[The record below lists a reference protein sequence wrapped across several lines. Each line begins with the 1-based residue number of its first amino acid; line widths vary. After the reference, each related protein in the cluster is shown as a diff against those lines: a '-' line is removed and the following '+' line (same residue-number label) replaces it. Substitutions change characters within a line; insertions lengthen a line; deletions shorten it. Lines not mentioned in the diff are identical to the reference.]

1 MNIRKR
7 PSGKWTV
14 QIRMKGQSHTK
25 TFADYKSCV
34 QYGKDIEKRLSS
46 YTSNEVSL
54 SVSVN
59 QLIERYKQEFTIH
72 KRQGANEH
80 RRWAKI
86 QREHPWLVN
95 LTLLEIKPLHFQKY
109 KTIRSVDGHRAF
121 NQDLNLFSVL
131 FKKCIGVW
139 GYPLEQIP
147 TTYIEKMPNNPYGRH
162 RTITTSEYKKII
174 SMTEPYGTFFMTL
187 RNTGLRPYSEL
198 LNVKKADVDDYDN
211 IIFVRQSKTN
221 KSRRVPVSD
230 YLMSRLKEIESPTEY
245 LFPLSRY
252 GILSKWRRF
261 IKREKIEEKLEVY
274 DLRREFVKGLVK
286 RRLPVYDIAR
296 MTGHS
301 FATANRMIELYSGF
315 AHIRQYGH

>member
-7 PSGKWTV
+7 KSGKWNV
-14 QIRMKGQSHTK
+14 QIRVKGQFHSK

-34 QYGKDIEKRLSS
+34 QYGTEIEKKLLSHNS
-46 YTSNEVSL
+46 ADVSL
-54 SVSVN
+54 NVSIS

-72 KRQGANEH
+72 KKQGPNEL

-109 KTIRSVDGHRAF
+109 KTIRSVAGHRAF

-147 TTYIEKMPNNPYGRH
+147 TAYIEKMPNNPYGRH
-162 RTITTSEYKKII
+162 RHITKSEYRKII

-198 LNVKKADVDDYDN
+198 LNVRKSDVDDYDN
-211 IIFVRQSKTN
+211 VLHIRQSKTN
-221 KSRRVPVSD
+221 KSRRVPISD
-230 YLMSRLKEIESPTEY
+230 YLMARLKEIDSPTEY
-245 LFPLSRY
+245 LFPLSRF

-261 IKREKIEEKLEVY
+261 IKKQNIDEKLEVY

-286 RRLPVYDIAR
+286 RDLPIHQIAR
-296 MTGHS
+296 LTGHS

-315 AHIRQYGH
+315 AHIRKYGH

>member
-25 TFADYKSCV
+25 TFAVYNSCV

-54 SVSVN
+54 SVSIN

-109 KTIRSVDGHRAF
+109 K
-121 NQDLNLFSVL
+121 NLWHL
-131 FKKCIGVW
+131 
-139 GYPLEQIP
+139 
-147 TTYIEKMPNNPYGRH
+147 
-162 RTITTSEYKKII
+162 
-174 SMTEPYGTFFMTL
+174 
-187 RNTGLRPYSEL
+187 
-198 LNVKKADVDDYDN
+198 
-211 IIFVRQSKTN
+211 
-221 KSRRVPVSD
+221 
-230 YLMSRLKEIESPTEY
+230 
-245 LFPLSRY
+245 
-252 GILSKWRRF
+252 IL
-261 IKREKIEEKLEVY
+261 I
-274 DLRREFVKGLVK
+274 
-286 RRLPVYDIAR
+286 
-296 MTGHS
+296 
-301 FATANRMIELYSGF
+301 
-315 AHIRQYGH
+315 